1 MRYFEYGDKEI
12 QYLTDFAGKIQNR
25 EFDLEDIWNQSDE
38 EAIKLLSSLKG
49 IGVWTA
55 EMILLFCMQRP
66 DIFSYDDRAIQRGL
80 RMVYHHRKVDRKLFA
95 VKKASVKEKNKK
107 VKKEKD
113 KK

>member
-55 EMILLFCMQRP
+55 EMK
-66 DIFSYDDRAIQRGL
+66 DY
-80 RMVYHHRKVDRKLFA
+80 A